1 MRKRILLLTLIVL
14 IFVVASCHG
23 RKFVS
28 NFEMPESFDESRNY
42 ELTFWAKNDSN
53 PTQRAVLEKAIAD
66 FEEIYP
72 NISIEIGHYS
82 SYPDLYK
89 AVLQNI
95 GTNTTPNVAV
105 AYPDHVAAYLQNPS
119 LVIRLNELM
128 NHPEYGLGGTKIKFA
143 SPTSGDLI
151 EQYVNEGLVR
161 ADGASYLYTL
171 PFMRSTECLYVN
183 KTWLDNHNISMPL
196 NNIFTWDQVWDI
208 CRIAEKEDPDMIPL
222 IYQSSDNMF
231 IELAYQYGNDYT
243 TVNGDILFDN
253 YENKKM
259 IQNLNRIF
267 KEGLFEMKATT
278 GIYPGDR
285 FNLGRT
291 IFGIDS
297 SAGSTWMGPES
308 PLGAEGLE
316 KFEVV
321 TTTIPQVNV
330 DDPLVISQGPSLC
343 VFNKEDPQVVLASW
357 IFLQFLL
364 TNDVQIGFAKTEGYS
379 PVTTTAINSKEFQDF
394 LVSPDTYYVQR
405 DAILNV
411 INFKNNT
418 FTTPAFNG
426 SASVR
431 DAVGKIINKAASNA
445 RLDINEIFKKA
456 MADCR

>member
-1 MRKRILLLTLIVL
+1 MKKSLLLILTALLIL
-14 IFVVASCHG
+14 FSTSCHG

-28 NFEMPESFDESRNY
+28 NFELPESFDETQKH

-53 PTQRAVLEKAIAD
+53 PTQRRVLEKAISD
-66 FEEIYP
+66 FEKIYP

-89 AVLQNI
+89 AILQNI

-105 AYPDHVAAYLQNPS
+105 AYPDHVASYLQNPS

-128 NHPEYGLGGTKIKFA
+128 NNPKYGLGGTEIKFDGP
-143 SPTSGDLI
+143 SSSDLI

-183 KTWLDNHNISMPL
+183 KTWLDEHNIPMPT
-196 NNIFTWDQVWDI
+196 NNIFSWDEIWRI
-208 CRIAEKEDPDMIPL
+208 CRIAKNEDPDMIPL

-231 IELAYQYGNDYT
+231 IELVYQYGNDYT
-243 TVNGDILFDN
+243 SSDGDILFDN

-259 IQNLNRIF
+259 IQDLNKLY

-285 FNLGRT
+285 FNIGRT
-291 IFGIDS
+291 IFGVDS
-297 SAGSTWMGPES
+297 SAGATWMGPDS

-316 KFEVV
+316 SFEVV
-321 TTTIPQVNV
+321 TTTIPQVDVNN
-330 DDPLVISQGPSLC
+330 PLVVSQGPSLC
-343 VFNKEDPQVVLASW
+343 VFNKENPQEVLASW

-379 PVTTTAINSKEFQDF
+379 PVTKTAINSKEFQDF
-394 LVSPDTYYVQR
+394 LASPDTYYVQR

-411 INFKNNT
+411 MEFKNHT
-418 FTTPAFNG
+418 FTAPAFNG
-426 SASVR
+426 SALVR

-445 RLDINEIFKKA
+445 KLDINEIFKKA
-456 MADCR
+456 VADCK